1 MPKLGKGLEYI
12 AVYELPKNLQ
22 EVYNK
27 LRLSEE
33 DFEVLDE
40 FLEKALI
47 AIDRQEKCHC
57 SDYKETLE

>member
-1 MPKLGKGLEYI
+1 MS
-12 AVYELPKNLQ
+12 VHELPKNLQ

-47 AIDRQEKCHC
+47 TIDKQEKCHC
-57 SDYKETLE
+57 SDCKEALE